1 MEHFVEDLNESDVED
16 VEDRTNTEITTPIT
30 WFGG

>member
-16 VEDRTNTEITTPIT
+16 VEERTNTAVETPII
-30 WFGG
+30 WIGG

>member
-1 MEHFVEDLNESDVED
+1 MEHFVEDLNESDVEQT
-16 VEDRTNTEITTPIT
+16 DRKADEAPPTPIT